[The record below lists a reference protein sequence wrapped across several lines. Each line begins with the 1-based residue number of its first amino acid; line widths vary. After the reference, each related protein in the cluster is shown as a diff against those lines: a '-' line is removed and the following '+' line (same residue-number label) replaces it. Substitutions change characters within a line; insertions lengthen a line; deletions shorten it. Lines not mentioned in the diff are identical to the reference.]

1 MKVNIEYRY
10 CIIRYIVD
18 CRYILY
24 FVVCCGGDMTG
35 LGPDRQMDTGTG
47 QGDNCT
53 EYRPD
58 VYMNT
63 TQIGD
68 SKYPLKC

>member
-1 MKVNIEYRY
+1 
-10 CIIRYIVD
+10 
-18 CRYILY
+18 
-24 FVVCCGGDMTG
+24 MTG

-53 EYRPD
+53 EYSLD
-58 VYMNT
+58 IYMNT